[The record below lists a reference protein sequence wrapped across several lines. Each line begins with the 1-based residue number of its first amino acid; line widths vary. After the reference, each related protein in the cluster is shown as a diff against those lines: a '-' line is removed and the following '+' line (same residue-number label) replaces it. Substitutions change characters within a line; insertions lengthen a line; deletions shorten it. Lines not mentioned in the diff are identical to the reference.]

1 MVIPG
6 NAGAA
11 ECDRVKGAPAVSHMA
26 QAAIDRFHQIL
37 MEGGIAE
44 GTRRWLMRQ
53 QRAVGLQV
61 EERPLTEVLRP
72 RLISEDDHKRVCSV
86 ASLLAEALQRLARYG
101 LSDSELGDQV
111 RHILALTPVELAL
124 TGMSPPADQGSRHSR
139 LDGFF
144 TADRL
149 AFVEYNAHSPVGP
162 LTQESLAEIFLTTPA
177 MEAFVE
183 GYCVRASPARQQ
195 MVDCLVDAW
204 RTGGM
209 PGDGPRVAIVECG
222 ESQFSW
228 EFDMLRAELL
238 RHGVPAIICSV
249 DDLCFGPGRG
259 GLYVHDADGNRYPIT
274 IVHRRA
280 VLNDLLSRYGR
291 AFLDHPLTRAWS
303 SGACVMVN
311 SFTAHLANKKSALAL
326 LTDPRT
332 SEALSPQELAAAEE
346 HLPWTRLL
354 RPGPTTYHGE
364 EVDLLPFACA
374 HRENLVLK
382 PNDDYGGHGIVCGWQ
397 VAHDDWEKE
406 LAQAAD
412 ECYVIQERVMMPEV
426 RYPKWA
432 AEDGLIFEDYHEG
445 TDPFLFASTAYGFI
459 CRLSPTE
466 LINISAGGTCVP
478 AFQVA
483 LRT

>member
-1 MVIPG
+1 MVFPG

-11 ECDRVKGAPAVSHMA
+11 ECDRAKGAPAVSRTA
-26 QAAIDRFHQIL
+26 QAAIDRFHEIL
-37 MEGGIAE
+37 MEDEVAE

-53 QRAVGLQV
+53 QHAAGLQV
-61 EERPLTEVLRP
+61 EERPLTEILRP
-72 RLISEDDHKRVCSV
+72 RLISEDDHARVCSV
-86 ASLLAEALQRLARYG
+86 ASLLAGALQRLARYA
-101 LSDSELGDQV
+101 LSDSELSDRV

-124 TGMSPPADQGSRHSR
+124 TGMSPPVDVGSLHSR

-162 LTQESLAEIFLTTPA
+162 LTQESLAEIFLATPA
-177 MEAFVE
+177 MEVFVE
-183 GYCVRASPARQQ
+183 DYRVHASPARQR

-222 ESQFSW
+222 ESQFGW
-228 EFDMLRAELL
+228 EFNMLRAELL
-238 RHGVPAIICSV
+238 RQGIPAIICSV
-249 DDLCFGPGRG
+249 DDLCSAPGQG
-259 GLYVHDADGNRYPIT
+259 GLYVRDAAGNRHLVT

-291 AFLDHPLTRAWS
+291 SLLDHPLTRAWS

-326 LTDPRT
+326 LTDPRI
-332 SEALSPQELAAAEE
+332 SEVLSPQEVAAAEK

-364 EVDLLPFACA
+364 EVDLLPFVCA

-397 VAHDDWEKE
+397 VAHDDWQKE

-412 ECYVIQERVMMPEV
+412 EPYVIQERVTMPEA
-426 RYPKWA
+426 RYPRW

-445 TDPFLFASTAYGFI
+445 TDPFLFAATAYGFI

-466 LINISAGGTCVP
+466 LINISTGGTCVP

-483 LRT
+483 LKT